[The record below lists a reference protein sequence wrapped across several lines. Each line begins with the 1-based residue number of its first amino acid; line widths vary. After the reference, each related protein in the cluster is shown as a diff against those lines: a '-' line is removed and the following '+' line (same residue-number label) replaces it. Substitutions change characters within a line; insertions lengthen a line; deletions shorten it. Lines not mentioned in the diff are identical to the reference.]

1 MVLDI
6 CPFCCLATCQ
16 CTAFFFCF
24 NFLQKKM
31 FILEE
36 LIFCRTV
43 CTTFCRVH
51 NGKAVDTVL
60 WKEPKG
66 FYNWNTKIF
75 FKQDEGFAVV
85 WARQNQDTHLPK
97 NFLLLSLKSNSCLL
111 KCSIKTY
118 CFPSPTLNAWL

>member
-1 MVLDI
+1 M
-6 CPFCCLATCQ
+6 
-16 CTAFFFCF
+16 FFLLLS
-24 NFLQKKM
+24 NMSVYWFLFLFQLSAKRM

-60 WKEPKG
+60 WKEPRG
-66 FYNWNTKIF
+66 FCNWNTKIF
-75 FKQDEGFAVV
+75 FKQDKFSVV
-85 WARQNQDTHLPK
+85 VQARQTQDAHLPK

-118 CFPSPTLNAWL
+118 CFPSPALNP